1 MKRLYRSKTERKIFG
16 VCGGMAEYFE
26 MDPVLM
32 RVLWV
37 IFALLAGSG
46 LLAYIICA
54 FIIPEKPDNV

>member
-1 MKRLYRSKTERKIFG
+1 MKRLYRSRTERKIFG